1 MKRYL
6 IPLAIGLLSVSA
18 LAAPR
23 DRAARAE
30 WVKRAPLT
38 AVTLDAAVAQAG
50 LTDATGNRPI
60 VLLETNYYT
69 FNPGE
74 PLQVRVTVNPNGFGA
89 AVTMY
94 LYWENRTTG
103 ERRYYNVAGSQLAAG
118 VQQDLFGAPGA
129 SVPVFVPALN
139 DFVLFGSADSAPLSW
154 GVVGALGSSI
164 TVPSGQTGLYQFVL
178 ELRDAAGKRVI
189 SRSNAMVSYITG
201 SVDVPQ
207 SIASNTTWT
216 NDKRY
221 VLHGF
226 TGVQSP
232 AVLTIQPGTVIYG
245 GDGQATLFIQR
256 GAKIM
261 AEGTERRPI
270 IFTSPQ
276 KTGSRAQKD
285 WGSLVIL
292 GNAPVNFPGGQSFL
306 EGLPS
311 QPQYSYGGTDPEESS
326 GVLKYIRLEFGGFE
340 IATNQEING
349 LTLGGVGRGTVIDY
363 IEVLHNK
370 DDCVEWFGG
379 TARAKHILGID
390 CADDA
395 LDTDNGNQM
404 LVQYAAFIKR
414 GDYDEGDSNL
424 FAEADND
431 ANGSANTPVSHQ
443 NVYNVT
449 AVRARTLGTDTGNF
463 GAVLRRNTEGEYRNV
478 ISYGSRLAPVD
489 LRDTATIAN
498 ANAGKLLIDNSI
510 LFGDFTDAAFP
521 GRPAGE
527 GQTTR
532 DFVFTANKNN
542 RNVDPKLAI
551 GTVTLLKTLMPDL
564 APLPDSPALD
574 AAFVAHPPDNGFFE
588 QVDYIG
594 AVGPGNNWILSGWAT
609 FSDN

>member
-1 MKRYL
+1 MKR
-6 IPLAIGLLSVSA
+6 IFTILAIGLFSV
-18 LAAPR
+18 AAFGATRDGVPR
-23 DRAARAE
+23 D
-30 WVKRAPLT
+30 WVRRAPVTAASFDSAVMQANLT
-38 AVTLDAAVAQAG
+38 EVTG
-50 LTDATGNRPI
+50 TRPV

-69 FNPGE
+69 FNPGD
-74 PLQVRVTVNPNGFGA
+74 PLQLRVTIDPNGFGA
-89 AVTMY
+89 PVTMY
-94 LYWENRTTG
+94 LYWENRNTG

-118 VQQDLFGAPGA
+118 VQQDLFGTTTSP
-129 SVPVFVPALN
+129 VPVFVPKLN
-139 DFVLFGSADSAPLSW
+139 DFVLFGSADSNPISF
-154 GVVGALGSSI
+154 GVAGALGPSI
-164 TVPSGQTGLYQFVL
+164 SVPSGQTGLYQFVF
-178 ELRDAAGKRVI
+178 ELRDAAGKRVL
-189 SRSNAMVSYITG
+189 SRSNAMVSYIAG
-201 SVDVPQ
+201 SVDVTG
-207 SIASNTTWT
+207 SITSNTTWT

-221 VLHGF
+221 ILHQF
-226 TGVQSP
+226 VGVQGP

-245 GDGQATLFIQR
+245 GDGQATLFIQK

-276 KTGSRAQKD
+276 RTGLRAQKD
-285 WGSLVIL
+285 WGSLVVL
-292 GNAPVNFPGGQSFL
+292 GNAPVNVPGGSGFL

-311 QPQYSYGGTDPEESS
+311 QPQYSFGGSDPDETS
-326 GVLKYIRLEFGGFE
+326 GLLKYVRLEFGGFE

-349 LTLGGVGRGTVIDY
+349 LTLAGVGRGTVIDY

-379 TARAKHILGID
+379 TARAKHILGIN

-404 LVQYAAFIKR
+404 MVQYAAFIKR
-414 GDYDEGDSNL
+414 GDYDEGDSNI

-443 NVYNVT
+443 IVYNVT
-449 AVRARTLGTDTGNF
+449 AVRAKTLGTDTGNY

-478 ISYGSRLAPVD
+478 ISFGSRLAPVD

-498 ANAGKLLIDNSI
+498 ANAGKLLVDNSI
-510 LFGDFTDAAFP
+510 LFGDFSDAAFP

-532 DFVFTANKNN
+532 DFLFTTNKNN
-542 RNVDPKLAI
+542 RSIDPMLAI
-551 GTVTLLKTLMPDL
+551 GTPTVVKTYMPDL
-564 APLPDSPALD
+564 SPLPDSPALD
-574 AAFVAHPPDNGFFE
+574 AAYVAHPPDNGFFE
-588 QVDYIG
+588 QVDFIG
-594 AVGPGNNWILSGWAT
+594 AVGPGRNWILTGWAN

>member
-1 MKRYL
+1 MRRVV
-6 IPLAIGLLSVSA
+6 IITLAITLLTVPLLASA
-18 LAAPR
+18 R
-23 DRAARAE
+23 DGQ
-30 WVKRAPLT
+30 WVRRAPLSAAVFDT
-38 AVTLDAAVAQAG
+38 AVQQAALV
-50 LTDATGNRPI
+50 DATGVRPI

-69 FNPGE
+69 FVPGD
-74 PLQVRVTVNPNGFGA
+74 PLQLRVTVDPNGFGSP
-89 AVTMY
+89 VTMY
-94 LYWENRTTG
+94 LYWENRNTG

-118 VQQDLFGAPGA
+118 VQQDLFGVATAP
-129 SVPVFVPALN
+129 VPVFVPTLR
-139 DFVLFGSADSAPLSW
+139 DFVLFGNADSVPLSF
-154 GVVGALGSSI
+154 GVAGALGPSI
-164 TVPSGQTGLYQFVL
+164 TVPSNQTGLFQFVF
-178 ELRDAAGKRVI
+178 EVRDAAGNRVI
-189 SRSNAMVSYITG
+189 SRSNAMYSYITG
-201 SVDVPQ
+201 SVDVTGT
-207 SIASNTTWT
+207 ITANTTWT

-221 VLHGF
+221 ILHQF
-226 TGVQSP
+226 VGVQGP
-232 AVLTIQPGTVIYG
+232 AVLTIQPGTTIYG

-261 AEGTERRPI
+261 AEGTARRPI

-285 WGSLVIL
+285 WGSLVVL

-311 QPQYSYGGTDPEESS
+311 QPQYAFGGTDPDESS
-326 GVLKYIRLEFGGFE
+326 GVMKYIRLEFGGFE

-349 LTLGGVGRGTVIDY
+349 LTLGGVGRGTVIDF
-363 IEVLHNK
+363 IEILHNK

-404 LVQYAAFIKR
+404 MVQYAAFIKR

-431 ANGSANTPVSHQ
+431 ASGSANTPVSHQ
-443 NVYNVT
+443 TVYNVT
-449 AVRARTLGTDTGNF
+449 GVRARTVGTDTGNF

-489 LRDTATIAN
+489 LRDAATVAN
-498 ANAGKLLIDNSI
+498 ATAGRLLIDNSI
-510 LFGDFTDAAFP
+510 LFGDFSDAAFS

-527 GQTTR
+527 GQSSR
-532 DFVFTANKNN
+532 DFVFVNNKNN
-542 RNVDPKLAI
+542 RNVDPRLAI
-551 GTVTLLKTLMPDL
+551 GTITLLKTLMPDL
-564 APLPDSPALD
+564 SPLSDSPALD
-574 AAFVAHPPDNGFFE
+574 ATFVAHPPDNGFFD
-588 QVDYIG
+588 QVDFIG
-594 AVGPGNNWILSGWAT
+594 AVGPGNNWILSGWAN

>member
-1 MKRYL
+1 MKRIL
-6 IPLAIGLLSVSA
+6 MILAVGLFA
-18 LAAPR
+18 LTAI
-23 DRAARAE
+23 AREREGGAQ
-30 WVKRAPLT
+30 WVRRAPL
-38 AVTLDAAVAQAG
+38 AAATFDSAIAQA
-50 LTDATGNRPI
+50 TQADTTGVRPI

-69 FNPGE
+69 FVPGD
-74 PLQVRVTVNPNGFGA
+74 PLQLRVTVDPNGFGA
-89 AVTMY
+89 PVTMY
-94 LYWENRTTG
+94 LYWENRVTG
-103 ERRYYNVAGSQLAAG
+103 ERRYYSVAGTQLAAG
-118 VQQDLFGAPGA
+118 VQQDLFGSSSSP
-129 SVPVFVPALN
+129 VPVFVPSLN
-139 DFVLFGSADSAPLSW
+139 DFVLFGGTESNPLSF
-154 GVVGALGSSI
+154 GVAGALGSSI
-164 TVPSGQTGLYQFVL
+164 TVPSGQTGLYQFVF
-178 ELRDAAGKRVI
+178 ELRDAAGNRVL
-189 SRSNAMVSYITG
+189 SRSNAMYSYITG
-201 SVDVPQ
+201 SVDVNGT
-207 SIASNTTWT
+207 ITTNTTWT

-221 VLHGF
+221 VLHQF
-226 TGVQSP
+226 VGVQGP

-261 AEGTERRPI
+261 AEGTARRPI

-276 KTGSRAQKD
+276 KTGARAQKD
-285 WGSLVIL
+285 WGSLVVL

-311 QPQYSYGGTDPEESS
+311 QPQYAFGGTDPDESS
-326 GVLKYIRLEFGGFE
+326 GVMKYIRLEFGGFE

-363 IEVLHNK
+363 VEVLHNK

-404 LVQYAAFIKR
+404 MVQYAAFIKR
-414 GDYDEGDSNL
+414 GDYDEGDSNTW
-424 FAEADND
+424 AEADND

-443 NVYNVT
+443 IVYNVT
-449 AVRARTLGTDTGNF
+449 AVRAKTAGTDTGTF

-478 ISYGSRLAPVD
+478 VSFGSKNAPAD
-489 LRDTATIAN
+489 LRDAATIAN
-498 ANAGKLLIDNSI
+498 ANAGKLLVDNSI

-532 DFVFTANKNN
+532 DFLFTTNKNN
-542 RNVDPKLAI
+542 RNVDPRLAI
-551 GTVTLLKTLMPDL
+551 GTPTLLKTLMPDL
-564 APLPDSPALD
+564 SPLPDSPALD
-574 AAFVAHPPDNGFFE
+574 ATFVAHPPDNGFFE
-588 QVDYIG
+588 QVDFQG
-594 AVGPGNNWILSGWAT
+594 AIGPGNNWILSGWAC

>member
-1 MKRYL
+1 MKRIL
-6 IPLAIGLLSVSA
+6 MILAIGLFASTA
-18 LAAPR
+18 FAR
-23 DRAARAE
+23 DRDSAQ
-30 WVKRAPLT
+30 WVRRAP
-38 AVTLDAAVAQAG
+38 VAASTFDSAIVQA
-50 LTDATGNRPI
+50 TQADTTGVRPI

-69 FNPGE
+69 FVPGD
-74 PLQVRVTVNPNGFGA
+74 PLQLRVTVDPNGFGA
-89 AVTMY
+89 PVTMY
-94 LYWENRTTG
+94 LYWENRVTG
-103 ERRYYNVAGSQLAAG
+103 ERRYYSVAGTQLAAG
-118 VQQDLFGAPGA
+118 VQQDLFGTSGSP
-129 SVPVFVPALN
+129 VPVFVPSLN
-139 DFVLFGSADSAPLSW
+139 DFVLFGTADSSPLSF
-154 GVVGALGSSI
+154 GVAGALGSSI
-164 TVPSGQTGLYQFVL
+164 TVPSGQTGLYQFVF
-178 ELRDAAGKRVI
+178 ELRDAAGNRVL
-189 SRSNAMVSYITG
+189 SRSNAMYSYITG
-201 SVDVPQ
+201 SVDVNGTITT
-207 SIASNTTWT
+207 STTWT

-221 VLHGF
+221 VLHQF
-226 TGVQSP
+226 VGVQGP

-261 AEGTERRPI
+261 AEGTARRPI

-276 KTGSRAQKD
+276 KTGARAQKD
-285 WGSLVIL
+285 WGSLVVL

-311 QPQYSYGGTDPEESS
+311 QPQYAFGGTDPDESS
-326 GVLKYIRLEFGGFE
+326 GVMKYIRLEFGGFE

-404 LVQYAAFIKR
+404 MVQFAAFIKR
-414 GDYDEGDSNL
+414 GDYDEGDSNIW
-424 FAEADND
+424 AEADND

-443 NVYNVT
+443 TVYNVT
-449 AVRARTLGTDTGNF
+449 AVRAKTAGTDTGNF

-478 ISYGSRLAPVD
+478 ISFGSKNAPAD
-489 LRDTATIAN
+489 LRDAATIAN
-498 ANAGKLLIDNSI
+498 ANAGKLLVDNSI
-510 LFGDFTDAAFP
+510 LFGDFSDTAFP

-532 DFVFTANKNN
+532 DFLFTTNKNN
-542 RNVDPKLAI
+542 RNVDPRLAI
-551 GTVTLLKTLMPDL
+551 GTVTLIKTLMPDL
-564 APLPDSPALD
+564 SPLPDSPALD
-574 AAFVAHPPDNGFFE
+574 ATFVAHPPDNGFFD
-588 QVDYIG
+588 QVDFQG
-594 AVGPGNNWILSGWAT
+594 AIGPGNNWVLSGWAC

>member
-1 MKRYL
+1 MRRILL
-6 IPLAIGLLSVSA
+6 ILAIGLFASTA
-18 LAAPR
+18 FAREREGGAP
-23 DRAARAE
+23 
-30 WVKRAPLT
+30 WVRRAP
-38 AVTLDAAVAQAG
+38 VAASTFDSAIVQASQA
-50 LTDATGNRPI
+50 DSTGVRPI

-69 FNPGE
+69 FVPGD
-74 PLQVRVTVNPNGFGA
+74 PLQLRVTVDPNGFGA
-89 AVTMY
+89 PVTMY
-94 LYWENRTTG
+94 LYWENRVTG
-103 ERRYYNVAGSQLAAG
+103 ERRYYSVAGTQLAAG
-118 VQQDLFGAPGA
+118 VQQDLFGTSGSP
-129 SVPVFVPALN
+129 VPVFVPSLN
-139 DFVLFGSADSAPLSW
+139 DFVLFGTADSNALSF
-154 GVVGALGSSI
+154 GVSGALGSSI
-164 TVPSGQTGLYQFVL
+164 TVPSGQTGLYQFVF
-178 ELRDAAGKRVI
+178 ELRDAAGNRVL
-189 SRSNAMVSYITG
+189 SRSNAMYSYITG
-201 SVDVPQ
+201 SVDVNGT
-207 SIASNTTWT
+207 ITTNTTWT

-221 VLHGF
+221 VLHQF
-226 TGVQSP
+226 VGVQGP

-261 AEGTERRPI
+261 AEGTARRPI

-276 KTGSRAQKD
+276 KTGARAQKD
-285 WGSLVIL
+285 WGSLVVL

-311 QPQYSYGGTDPEESS
+311 QPQYAFGGTDPDESS

-363 IEVLHNK
+363 IEVLYNK

-404 LVQYAAFIKR
+404 MVQYAAFIKR

-424 FAEADND
+424 WAEADND

-443 NVYNVT
+443 MVYNVT
-449 AVRARTLGTDTGNF
+449 GVRARTQGTDTGNF

-478 ISYGSRLAPVD
+478 VSFGSKNAPAD
-489 LRDTATIAN
+489 LRDAATIAN
-498 ANAGKLLIDNSI
+498 ANAGKLLVDNSI
-510 LFGDFTDAAFP
+510 LFGDFSDAAFP

-532 DFVFTANKNN
+532 DFLFTTNKNN
-542 RNVDPKLAI
+542 RNVDPRLAI
-551 GTVTLLKTLMPDL
+551 GTVTSIKTLMPDL
-564 APLPDSPALD
+564 SPLPDSPALD
-574 AAFVAHPPDNGFFE
+574 ATFVAHPPDNGFFD
-588 QVDYIG
+588 QVDFQG
-594 AVGPGNNWILSGWAT
+594 AIGPGNNWVLSGWAC